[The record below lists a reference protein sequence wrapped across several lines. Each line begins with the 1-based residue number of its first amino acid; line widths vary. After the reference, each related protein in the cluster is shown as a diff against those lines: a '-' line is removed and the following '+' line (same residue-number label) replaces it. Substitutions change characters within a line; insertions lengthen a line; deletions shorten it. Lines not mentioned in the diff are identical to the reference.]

1 MIHDRLRL
9 HLAGA
14 AAAAALTMSTAL
26 AQDVTFTAG
35 TIGVPAMISTQE
47 LENFAKEVGEE
58 SGGRIEIKVYTNS
71 QLGSGQEQME
81 AVAFGTQDIF
91 LSALSE
97 ASRLVPSFG
106 ALDAAFLFKDE
117 DHVRR
122 FMESDMWSTLET
134 RLADE
139 FGVGIITANWFD
151 LPRHLLHREKFISEV
166 EDVAGVRVRAPGI
179 PMYIQNYIN
188 MGAEPITI
196 AYGEQYLAL
205 SQGVV
210 DMTESAA
217 DRIMGLKLHEVAPY
231 ITEADMMFPLSALY
245 VNQAKWDALSEED
258 RAMMSLGRGEGHNR
272 GRRGQVPAH
281 AGRNPR
287 GLCRNGDQKP
297 RRYGVERPV
306 PRGMVSGHPRFA
318 RRRVIGPA
326 QGFVMG

>member
-1 MIHDRLRL
+1 L

-258 RAMMSLGRGEGHNR
+258 RAMMSRLAQDAADRAMARTRDSWGEVKATIEAEGGKFQPMPEETR
-272 GRRGQVPAH
+272 A
-281 AGRNPR
+281 AFAEMATRNLDDMESS
-287 GLCRNGDQKP
+287 GLFPEGWYQAILDLRDA
-297 RRYGVERPV
+297 E
-306 PRGMVSGHPRFA
+306 
-318 RRRVIGPA
+318 
-326 QGFVMG
+326 